1 MRAKKI
7 GKRKPQKNSSRESR
21 RRERERERERERDV
35 REINVDRY
43 KKFSQKDYC
52 KTSTRKK
59 IIFENNTEKK
69 KHNTNAA
76 ACN

>member
-1 MRAKKI
+1 MHA
-7 GKRKPQKNSSRESR
+7 REEN
-21 RRERERERERERDV
+21 RETKAPKELEPGEQEKRERERERDV
-35 REINVDRY
+35 RERNVDRY
-43 KKFSQKDYC
+43 KIFSQKDYC